1 MLFLLLQV
9 RKEFDLEQDGD
20 NCVVASNNYGPVHA
34 DVGLNSHLPTTMNSP
49 SKELPR
55 LSGGL
60 NPHVL
65 SVSTVQAVA
74 SDEVLEVGSYVTT

>member
-20 NCVVASNNYGPVHA
+20 SCVITNNIYGPEYV
-34 DVGLNSHLPTTMNSP
+34 DIGLNSHLPTTMNSP

-55 LSGGL
+55 LSAGL

-74 SDEVLEVGSYVTT
+74 SEEVLEVGSYVTT